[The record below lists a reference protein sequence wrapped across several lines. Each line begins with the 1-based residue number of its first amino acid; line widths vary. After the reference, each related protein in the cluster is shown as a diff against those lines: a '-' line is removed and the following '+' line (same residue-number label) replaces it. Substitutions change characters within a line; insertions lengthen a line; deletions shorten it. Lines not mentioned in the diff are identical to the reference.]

1 MKVRISR
8 RPQGVVQG
16 VSLQYYRPGE
26 VYDLPPTL
34 AEYLVMEGFAI
45 LEMRDHD
52 KPAVAVSVERRRRE

>member
-1 MKVRISR
+1 MKVRINR

-16 VSLQYYRPGE
+16 LSLQYYRQGE

-45 LEMRDHD
+45 LEMREHD
-52 KPAVAVSVERRRRE
+52 KPPVEVPVERRRRE